1 MLWYN
6 GKDPAHVNGGR
17 RFPSRPKQPEEASVM
32 RDKVER
38 DRRRFHPA
46 AGTGWARPVLTVVL
60 YEETAVNAG
69 VVSDGGARS

>member
-1 MLWYN
+1 
-6 GKDPAHVNGGR
+6 
-17 RFPSRPKQPEEASVM
+17 M

-38 DRRRFHPA
+38 DHRRFRPA